1 MMPVT
6 ITQGD
11 SPVILGLPHGGT
23 YVPDALMA
31 RLNDRGRRLSDTDWH
46 IAQLYQ
52 GLLADVTTVEAT
64 FHRYVIDANRDP
76 AGASL
81 YPGANTTTLCPTT
94 DFDGL
99 DIWSEGQ
106 EPTLDEIAAR
116 RAHSIPR
123 ALSCG
128 TCRRSRPLRVSLVK
142 ARHGVAIVF
151 DCHSIRSTIPF
162 LFPGLLPVFSIGTN
176 DGQTCAPQVSQAVSV
191 PCFASK
197 AFDAGVEWPLQGRLD
212 HAALWSARHGRS
224 CHPDGT
230 GPARLSRRRGSTLDL
245 CPPDRRAIARG
256 SWRKFYNP
264 LTPLPARACS
274 THEGAFHA

>member
-52 GLLADVTTVEAT
+52 GLLADVTIVEAT

-116 RAHSIPR
+116 RAQYHAPYHA
-123 ALSCG
+123 ALAAEVE
-128 TCRRSRPLRVSLVK
+128 RVK

-151 DCHSIRSTIPF
+151 DCHSIRSTIPR
-162 LFPGLLPVFSIGTN
+162 LFPGLLPQFNIGTN
-176 DGQTCAPQVSQAVSV
+176 SGASCAPDLQRRVVELAA
-191 PCFASK
+191 ASGLSFVANGRFK
-197 AFDAGVEWPLQGRLD
+197 GGWITRGLGNPAAGVHAIQMELACRGYMREPAHVDAGNWPSLWDPAYAEPVRRALAAILE
-212 HAALWSARHGRS
+212 AALDFARSA
-224 CHPDGT
+224 P
-230 GPARLSRRRGSTLDL
+230 
-245 CPPDRRAIARG
+245 
-256 SWRKFYNP
+256 
-264 LTPLPARACS
+264 
-274 THEGAFHA
+274 

>member
-1 MMPVT
+1 MMLVNV
-6 ITQGD
+6 TQGD

-23 YVPDALMA
+23 YVHDALMA

-116 RAHSIPR
+116 RAQYHAPYHA
-123 ALSCG
+123 ALAAEVE
-128 TCRRSRPLRVSLVK
+128 RVK

-197 AFDAGVEWPLQGRLD
+197 AFDAVLNGRFKGG
-212 HAALWSARHGRS
+212 WTTRHYGR
-224 CHPDGT
+224 PGT
-230 GPARLSRRRGSTLDL
+230 GVHAIQMELAQRAYLAAEAAPWTYAPRIAAPLRAVLGQILQSLDTLARSGVL
-245 CPPDRRAIARG
+245 
-256 SWRKFYNP
+256 
-264 LTPLPARACS
+264 

>member
-52 GLLADVTTVEAT
+52 GLLADVTIVEAT

-116 RAHSIPR
+116 RAQFHAPYHA
-123 ALSCG
+123 ALAAEVE
-128 TCRRSRPLRVSLVK
+128 RLK

-176 DGQTCAPQVSQAVSV
+176 DGQTCAPQVSDAVSV
-191 PCFASK
+191 PCLA
-197 AFDAGVEWPLQGRLD
+197 ATPFDTVLNGRFKGG
-212 HAALWSARHGRS
+212 WTTRHYGQ
-224 CHPDGT
+224 PGT
-230 GPARLSRRRGSTLDL
+230 GIHAIQMELAQRAYLAAEAVPWTYAPRIAAPLRAVLGQILQSLDTLARSGVL
-245 CPPDRRAIARG
+245 
-256 SWRKFYNP
+256 
-264 LTPLPARACS
+264 